1 VADNII
7 GDIYSK
13 FDSALRGFYEGAAA
27 GISGYVIPIAWV
39 LMGICML
46 IWCYLIIEGKVA
58 MPITDWLLK
67 FVGFMIV
74 LYVMGNGYLGWVARP
89 VFDLPSE
96 LVSAMSKSATNA
108 PDLLGQVNEKV
119 VDLVSAM
126 FTAGSNLVKELA
138 IGPAIA
144 LFLMGV
150 LVIIATYLLLAV
162 ALFAIIFSKLGLSLV
177 LAVGPFFVLALV
189 LPQTRNYFFSW
200 LNTAL
205 YFVFYHV
212 FTALFIFMFIGIVNS
227 YMGTLNSTLG
237 GSGGGG
243 GVLSMVANLLGVR
256 GSGLNVAAIII
267 PILLISMTMFFMFL
281 QIPTM
286 CASLTSGSGGSFGA
300 GLTNLVHAKSFF
312 GRSSSKS

>member
-1 VADNII
+1 MADNII
-7 GDIYSK
+7 GDIYNN
-13 FDSALRGFYEGAAA
+13 FERALTGFYQSAAT

-39 LMGICML
+39 LLGICML

-67 FVGFMIV
+67 FVGFMVV
-74 LYVMGNGYLGWVARP
+74 LYVMGNGYLSWVAAP
-89 VFDLPSE
+89 LFDLPSE
-96 LVSAMSKSATNA
+96 LTRALSATSGSA

-126 FTAGSNLVKELA
+126 FMAGTKLIKELA
-138 IGPAIA
+138 FGPAIA

-150 LVIIATYLLLAV
+150 LVIVAVYLLLAA
-162 ALFAIIFSKLGLSLV
+162 ALFSIIFSKLGLSMV

-189 LPQTRNYFFSW
+189 LPQTRNYFYSW

-212 FTALFIFMFIGIVNS
+212 FSGLFIFMFIGIVHS
-227 YMGTLNSTLG
+227 YVGKLNTALG
-237 GSGGGG
+237 GVGGG
-243 GVLSMVANLLGVR
+243 GVLAMVARLLGAS
-256 GSGLNVAAIII
+256 GEGLNVAAICI
-267 PILLISMTMFFMFL
+267 PILLISLAMFFMFL

-286 CASLTSGSGGSFGA
+286 CSSLTNGSGGSFGA
-300 GLTNLVHAKSFF
+300 GLTHLTHAKSLLS
-312 GRSSSKS
+312 GPKAR

>member
-1 VADNII
+1 MADNII
-7 GDIYSK
+7 GDIYAK
-13 FDSALRGFYEGAAA
+13 FDRALGGFYEGAAA

-39 LMGICML
+39 LVGISML

-58 MPITDWLLK
+58 VPLTDWLLK
-67 FVGFMIV
+67 FVGFMVV
-74 LYVMGNGYLGWVARP
+74 LYVMGNGYLNWVARP
-89 VFDLPSE
+89 IFDLPSA
-96 LVSAMSKSATNA
+96 LTTAMSGSATNA

-150 LVIIATYLLLAV
+150 LVIVATYLLLSV
-162 ALFAIIFSKLGLSLV
+162 ALFSVIFSKLGLSLV

-189 LPQTRNYFFSW
+189 LPQTRNYFHSW

-227 YMGTLNSTLG
+227 YMSSLNGTLG
-237 GSGGGG
+237 GTGGGG
-243 GVLSMVANLLGVR
+243 GVLNMVANLLGVR
-256 GSGLNVAAIII
+256 GSGLNVAAITI
-267 PILLISMTMFFMFL
+267 PILLISMAMFFMFL
-281 QIPTM
+281 QIPAM
-286 CASLTSGSGGSFGA
+286 CASLTGGSGGSFGA
-300 GLTNLVHAKSFF
+300 GLTNLTHAKSLFS
-312 GRSSSKS
+312 RSRAR

>member
-1 VADNII
+1 MADNII

-13 FDSALRGFYEGAAA
+13 FDIALGGFYEAAAA
-27 GISGYVIPIAWV
+27 GISGFVIPIAWV
-39 LMGICML
+39 LLGICML

-67 FVGFMIV
+67 FVGFMVV
-74 LYVMGNGYLGWVARP
+74 LYIMGNGYLTWVAKP
-89 VFDLPSE
+89 IFDLPSA
-96 LVSAMSKSATNA
+96 LTTAMSNTATNA

-144 LFLMGV
+144 LFLMGL
-150 LVIIATYLLLAV
+150 LVVVAAYLLLAV
-162 ALFAIIFSKLGLSLV
+162 ALFAIIFSKLGLSMV
-177 LAVGPFFVLALV
+177 LAVGPFFVLALI
-189 LPQTRNYFFSW
+189 LPQTRNYFYSW
-200 LNTAL
+200 LNTGL

-227 YMGTLNSTLG
+227 YMGTLNTTLG
-237 GSGGGG
+237 GAGGGG
-243 GVLSMVANLLGVR
+243 GVLNMVANLLGVR
-256 GSGLNVAAIII
+256 GSGLNVAAICI
-267 PILLISMTMFFMFL
+267 PILLISLAMFFMFL

-286 CASLTSGSGGSFGA
+286 CSSLTSGSGGSFGA
-300 GLTNLVHAKSFF
+300 GLTSITHAKSLL
-312 GRSSSKS
+312 GRSRAN

>member
-1 VADNII
+1 
-7 GDIYSK
+7 
-13 FDSALRGFYEGAAA
+13 
-27 GISGYVIPIAWV
+27 
-39 LMGICML
+39 
-46 IWCYLIIEGKVA
+46 
-58 MPITDWLLK
+58 
-67 FVGFMIV
+67 
-74 LYVMGNGYLGWVARP
+74 MGNGYLSWVARP
-89 VFDLPSE
+89 LFDLPSA
-96 LVSAMSKSATNA
+96 LTTAMSNSATNA

-150 LVIIATYLLLAV
+150 LVIVATYLLLAV
-162 ALFAIIFSKLGLSLV
+162 ALFAIIFSKLGLSMV
-177 LAVGPFFVLALV
+177 LAVGPFFVLALI
-189 LPQTRNYFFSW
+189 LPQTRSYFFSW
-200 LNTAL
+200 LNTSL

-243 GVLSMVANLLGVR
+243 GVLNMVANLLGVR
-256 GSGLNVAAIII
+256 GSGLNVAAITI
-267 PILLISMTMFFMFL
+267 PILLISLAMFFMFL
-281 QIPTM
+281 QIPVM

-300 GLTNLVHAKSFF
+300 GLTNLLHTKSLLR
-312 GRSSSKS
+312 RSSSK

>member
-1 VADNII
+1 MADNIV
-7 GDIYSK
+7 GDIYNN
-13 FDSALRGFYEGAAA
+13 FERALGSFYESAAT

-39 LMGICML
+39 LLGICML

-67 FVGFMIV
+67 FVGFMAV
-74 LYVMGNGYLGWVARP
+74 LYIMGNGYLGWVAKP
-89 VFDLPSE
+89 IFNLPSE
-96 LVSAMSKSATNA
+96 LTTALSASASSA

-126 FTAGSNLVKELA
+126 FTAGTTLVKDLA

-150 LVIIATYLLLAV
+150 LVIVATYLLLA
-162 ALFAIIFSKLGLSLV
+162 AAMFSIIFSKLGLSMV
-177 LAVGPFFVLALV
+177 LAVGPFFVLALI
-189 LPQTRNYFFSW
+189 LPQTRNYFYSW

-227 YMGTLNSTLG
+227 YISKLSTTLG
-237 GSGGGG
+237 GVSAGS
-243 GVLSMVANLLGVR
+243 VMSMVARLVGIQ
-256 GSGLNVAAIII
+256 GDGLNVAALTL
-267 PILLISMTMFFMFL
+267 PILLISLAMFFMFL

-286 CASLTSGSGGSFGA
+286 CSSLTSGSGGSFGA
-300 GLTNLVHAKSFF
+300 GLTNLTHAKSLLS
-312 GRSSSKS
+312 RSRAN